1 MASRTSTIVQAEKGA
16 LLHTNLSSKAQLIAV
31 NAISNTST
39 VNPKLSLL
47 VHTSADAQLNY
58 EQTEYTVNFQTRTV
72 DIDIPNK
79 GATVVDNTQTSRSYM
94 GVNGVPFATSGSQW
108 VIRYQAYDPWML
120 QKPTEFGNPTDDQ
133 CVFMHN
139 YSNQANLIKNVFATK
154 ANWASYFQNNA
165 NNSDRDIARGITYY
179 QQGMVFDHY
188 TNAFLG
194 YNNSNYS
201 SAGMF
206 MIAGNT
212 ASDGS
217 RSTDSMHYTASGNA
231 PPASYLSQSITQPAL
246 TADGGL
252 IVASGYRNSNTD
264 YVIMFP
270 FGRGEWGGTLPADKT
285 TMATTSNG
293 SQYLGTPANFT
304 STNWSTW
311 MQVSSNAFQWMK
323 YNKAND
329 RYYFC
334 LSTGTADEAGIWEVE
349 WGKFC
354 NSATAAWGDEGS
366 GPNSQSL
373 SNPGNA
379 VFSKW
384 KQVASYPQSV
394 TATMSIPAKIG
405 TSLWVSYDQSNTA
418 FFSTDLKTWQSA
430 SAFLQDGYVFQANT
444 AEGKKYFVKTNGSVI
459 QLVSGFGAI
468 AQDGLFEKETEIG
481 NYTRNGL
488 ILNPGD
494 SVYAEN
500 LDSAADISIT
510 ITEVAI

>member
-47 VHTSADAQLNY
+47 VHTSAEAPLNY
-58 EQTEYTVNFQTRTV
+58 EQTEYTVNLQTRTV
-72 DIDIPNK
+72 DIDIPNE
-79 GATVVDNTQTSRSYM
+79 GATVVDNTQNSRSYM
-94 GVNGVPFATSGSQW
+94 GIGGVPFATSGNQW
-108 VIRYQAYDPWML
+108 NIRYQAYDPWML
-120 QKPTEFGNPTDDQ
+120 QKPTEYGNPTENQ

-139 YSNQANLIKNVFATK
+139 YANQANLIKNVFATK
-154 ANWASYFQNNA
+154 ANWASYFQNNG
-165 NNSDRDIARGITYY
+165 NNSDRDIARNLNYY
-179 QQGMVFDHY
+179 SQGVVFDHY
-188 TNAFLG
+188 TNAFLS
-194 YNNSNYS
+194 YENNNYS
-201 SAGMF
+201 TAGMF

-212 ASDGS
+212 ASDGN
-217 RSTDSMHYTASGNA
+217 RTTDSMHYYASGNS
-231 PPASYLSQSITQPAL
+231 PNASYLSQAITEPAL

-252 IVASGYRNSNTD
+252 IVASGRRNASTD
-264 YVIMFP
+264 YVAMFP
-270 FGRGEWGGTLPADKT
+270 FGRGEWGGTLPGDKT

-293 SQYLGTPANFT
+293 SQYLATPANFT
-304 STNWSTW
+304 DTNRATW
-311 MQVSSNAFQWMK
+311 MAVPTKSFQWMK
-323 YNKAND
+323 YNKATD

-334 LSTGTADEAGIWEVE
+334 LSTGTGDEAGIWEVE

-354 NSATAAWGDEGS
+354 SSQTTSWGDEGS
-366 GPNSQSL
+366 GPVSQSL
-373 SNPGNA
+373 SSPG
-379 VFSKW
+379 VSQFSKW
-384 KQVASYPQSV
+384 KQVASYPAV

-405 TSLWVSYDQSNTA
+405 SSLWVSYDSANTA

-444 AEGKKYFVKTNGSVI
+444 AEGKKYFVKSGGSVI
-459 QLVSGFGAI
+459 QVVSGFAAI

-500 LDSAADISIT
+500 LDQAADISIT